1 MPSSIIADASKRLL
15 LCSGDIAM
23 RILDHAKDKHFDR
36 KTHVQ
41 MLDINPEMLEEGKRQ
56 FARTMYHDGELDIAF
71 ATGH

>member
-1 MPSSIIADASKRLL
+1 
-15 LCSGDIAM
+15 M